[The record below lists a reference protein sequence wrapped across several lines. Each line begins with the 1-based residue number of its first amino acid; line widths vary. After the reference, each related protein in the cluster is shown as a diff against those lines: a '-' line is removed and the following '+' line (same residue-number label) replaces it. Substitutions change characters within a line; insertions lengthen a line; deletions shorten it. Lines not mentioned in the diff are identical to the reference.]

1 MSDLPTNDQIKIG
14 SKVAIEKKEDQ
25 GTGKLTEG
33 IVKTKLTS
41 SNSHPHGIKVELE
54 DGSVGRVKKIL
65 SGSILDDSENIRS
78 KIYEKLKNTSLD
90 ELSTKNLDSD
100 NSLKDLNK
108 LDITIPKKENVEN
121 EFKSTFQID
130 LKEEFLRNEGKIEAA
145 NARRNDQK
153 NIRQDLQKEISI
165 TVSAFANQKGGRL
178 FIGVQD
184 DASILGLERD
194 LKFYDQS
201 KDKFNLALIASLKKF
216 LKNNAFIAKLRFE
229 FVNTEHGEYLIIQV
243 PKSTEPI
250 YLHFSNIQETYVR
263 IENLS
268 QKFTTEEFLNHCKD
282 RFQ

>member
-14 SKVAIEKKEDQ
+14 SKVAIETKEDQ

-54 DGSVGRVKKIL
+54 DGTVGRVKKLL
-65 SGSILDDSENIRS
+65 SDLSSPSKTTESVSEI
-78 KIYEKLKNTSLD
+78 
-90 ELSTKNLDSD
+90 
-100 NSLKDLNK
+100 
-108 LDITIPKKENVEN
+108 DITIPKKENVKT

>member
-1 MSDLPTNDQIKIG
+1 M
-14 SKVAIEKKEDQ
+14 
-25 GTGKLTEG
+25 
-33 IVKTKLTS
+33 
-41 SNSHPHGIKVELE
+41 ELE
-54 DGSVGRVKKIL
+54 DGNVGRVKKLL
-65 SGSILDDSENIRS
+65 SDLSSTSKTTETVSEI
-78 KIYEKLKNTSLD
+78 
-90 ELSTKNLDSD
+90 
-100 NSLKDLNK
+100 
-108 LDITIPKKENVEN
+108 DISIPKKENFEA

-130 LKEEFLRNEGKIEAA
+130 LKEEFLRNDGKIEAA

-229 FVNTEHGEYLIIQV
+229 SVNTEHGEYFIIQV

>member
-108 LDITIPKKENVEN
+108 LDISIPEKENVKT

-229 FVNTEHGEYLIIQV
+229 FVNTEHGEYFIIQV

>member
-14 SKVAIEKKEDQ
+14 SKVAIETKEDQ

-108 LDITIPKKENVEN
+108 LDISIPEKENVKT

-229 FVNTEHGEYLIIQV
+229 FVNTQHGEYFIIQV

>member
-108 LDITIPKKENVEN
+108 LDITIPKKENVKT

-229 FVNTEHGEYLIIQV
+229 FVNTQHGEYFIIQV